1 MRLVMTDDE
10 VESAARLDKFAKAR
24 ACGLAQAFA
33 KLPASIVDIVR
44 VWVCE
49 LALRSY
55 TPFASKFRAG
65 NSQALRELLDAWWA
79 AIDTNTSFPAPL
91 WVQARLNSADFDADD
106 WDHRTASDAVA
117 ALCIIDACFGSTD
130 SAQDRVEALRCGLEH
145 IFSWETKKIIDH
157 CAETDGVLSD
167 LAVSVESGAVLIP
180 VEQAIVAGFHIAER
194 VGNYPEK
201 FADWVRESLSNSA
214 LG

>member
-10 VESAARLDKFAKAR
+10 VESAARLDKFAKTR

-55 TPFASKFRAG
+55 IPFASKFRAG
-65 NSQALRELLDAWWA
+65 NSQALRELLDACWA

-117 ALCIIDACFGSTD
+117 GLCIIDACFA
-130 SAQDRVEALRCGLEH
+130 AQDRVEALCCGLEH
-145 IFSWETKKIIDH
+145 VFSWETKKMIDH
-157 CAETDGVLSD
+157 CADTDGVLSD

-180 VEQAIVAGFHIAER
+180 IEQSIVAGFHIAER
-194 VGNYPEK
+194 VGNCPEK
-201 FADWVRESLSNSA
+201 FADWVRELLSNSA